1 MVKCSF
7 LIHPTDSSTMSEEI
21 IPLKGIIPPLVTPL
35 AGRDEI
41 DFSGTERLI
50 DHVIKGGVHGLFL
63 LGTSGEAPSLS
74 HDCQRQFLQFAC
86 TKIDH
91 RVPVLVGI
99 TDTSFTESVNIAK
112 QAAEAGA
119 DAVVLATPY
128 YFPMHQA
135 DLIRYV
141 QEIAV
146 QLPLPF
152 LLYNMPSHT
161 KVTFDVDT
169 VRELLS
175 LEKFIGVKDSSA
187 NMLYFNKLLGL
198 KQERE
203 NFTVLMGPEEL
214 MAQSVLMG
222 GDGGISGGA
231 NLVPELY
238 VSLYEAAMTEDLREV
253 HRLQQQVLRLSQKIY
268 EVGDA
273 PTAYLTGIKAALGMV
288 GLCNDRLCEPLYQ
301 MSGDRK
307 KTLKR
312 HLADLELLQQMQN

>member
-1 MVKCSF
+1 MLKYSF
-7 LIHPTDSSTMSEEI
+7 PVLTMGSNTMSEEI
-21 IPLKGIIPPLVTPL
+21 LPLKGIIPPLVTPL

-41 DFSGTERLI
+41 DFEGAERLI
-50 DHVIKGGVHGLFL
+50 NHVVNGGVHGLFL

-86 TKIDH
+86 KRIDH

-99 TDTSFTESVNIAK
+99 TDTSFTESVNLAK

-161 KVTFDVDT
+161 KVTFDIDT

-187 NMLYFNKLLGL
+187 NMLYYNKLLGL

-253 HRLQQQVLRLSQKIY
+253 HRLQQQVLRLSQKLY

-273 PTAYLTGIKAALGMV
+273 PSAYLTGIKAALGMV
-288 GLCNDRLCEPLYQ
+288 GLCSDRLCEPLYQ
-301 MSGDRK
+301 MSTDRK
-307 KTLKR
+307 KVLKQ
-312 HLADLELLQQMQN
+312 HLVDLELLQQIHH